1 MSHVRSVFTSVSIE
15 GCKDSVFFSAEV
27 CTCPSLSFGD
37 VFLNTSFQPL
47 FAKDLCG
54 DALNKPAD
62 RKVYA
67 VELTLRL

>member
-1 MSHVRSVFTSVSIE
+1 MSYVRSVFTSVNIG
-15 GCKDSVFFSAEV
+15 GCKDSFLFSV
-27 CTCPSLSFGD
+27 DPSLLYGNAY
-37 VFLNTSFQPL
+37 LNT
-47 FAKDLCG
+47 LCG